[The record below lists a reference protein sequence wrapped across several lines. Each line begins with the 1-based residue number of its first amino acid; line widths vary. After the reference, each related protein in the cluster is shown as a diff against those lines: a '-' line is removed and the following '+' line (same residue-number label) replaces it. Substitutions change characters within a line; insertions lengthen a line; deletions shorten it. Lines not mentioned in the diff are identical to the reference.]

1 MITTVLDKKTYLINE
16 DHISVISIR
25 LDGLSEFTKAVFE
38 TDMAMKKLAIRTT
51 ALAKMFEPMHKA
63 VDEFKDAARRRIA
76 DSD

>member
-16 DHISVISIR
+16 GHISVISIR

-38 TDMAMKKLAIRTT
+38 TDKSMKKLAKAT
-51 ALAKMFEPMHKA
+51 ALLATAFKPMQKEIEELH
-63 VDEFKDAARRRIA
+63 DAARQRIA